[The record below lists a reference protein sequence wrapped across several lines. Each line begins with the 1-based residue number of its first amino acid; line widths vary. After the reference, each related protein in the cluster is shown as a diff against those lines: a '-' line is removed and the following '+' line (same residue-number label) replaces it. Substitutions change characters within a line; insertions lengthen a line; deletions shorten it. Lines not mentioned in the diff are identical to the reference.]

1 MKFSWRH
8 LVRFDLVLS
17 SKFESLGSW
26 IARSP
31 GTFILF
37 PILITLLMGS
47 GLQQFNYASNVFYL
61 FVPVTAQSIEDAHTI
76 ATLFPPNA
84 SRHVQGSELGRLEL
98 MEIILIPKE
107 GFSALSEEVWQEAQ
121 SIVDI
126 VGEFQGKSMYFAFQ
140 RFKPVCFSLSRGTF
154 LLLQGSLSE
163 VRRSVR
169 RKLVSEFIFSSQER
183 ALNLQPQVPSYDG
196 S

>member
-126 VGEFQGKSMYFAFQ
+126 VGEFQGKLLKISKFQ
-140 RFKPVCFSLSRGTF
+140 TILFQFISRDIPT
-154 LLLQGSLSE
+154 SI
-163 VRRSVR
+163 RISV
-169 RKLVSEFIFSSQER
+169 
-183 ALNLQPQVPSYDG
+183 
-196 S
+196 